1 MYYNSK
7 FHKIIITGSNGYL
20 GSCLVKYFSKFKN
33 FKILCIYKNKIK
45 LKIRNKN
52 IKYFKHD
59 LLKKIPEK
67 KIKNIYDT
75 ILHFAGPKN
84 SRLSVSKNKKKI
96 LEGILIDKNIID
108 FSIKKKIK
116 LFVYASSAAVYSLN
130 EGKKSLKDAF
140 KEENVKKKTSYDGCY
155 GYTKKYTENYLCQI
169 SKKKLNYLVC
179 RIFSIYGKNTQ
190 TIINLWKKKIIQGR
204 PVTIWGSKKII
215 RSWLYI
221 EDLLSAIKTII
232 TKKSNFKIINIGS
245 DERTSLE
252 DIINLIQIKYKKTVK
267 INYNKQK
274 YPGPHIRFANQKKL
288 KKLGWRQKIYLSK
301 GLDLI

>member
-1 MYYNSK
+1 M
-7 FHKIIITGSNGYL
+7 I
-20 GSCLVKYFSKFKN
+20 
-33 FKILCIYKNKIK
+33 
-45 LKIRNKN
+45 
-52 IKYFKHD
+52 
-59 LLKKIPEK
+59 
-67 KIKNIYDT
+67 
-75 ILHFAGPKN
+75 
-84 SRLSVSKNKKKI
+84 
-96 LEGILIDKNIID
+96 
-108 FSIKKKIK
+108 
-116 LFVYASSAAVYSLN
+116 
-130 EGKKSLKDAF
+130 
-140 KEENVKKKTSYDGCY
+140 
-155 GYTKKYTENYLCQI
+155 
-169 SKKKLNYLVC
+169 C

-221 EDLLSAIKTII
+221 EDFLSAIKTII

-252 DIINLIQIKYKKTVK
+252 NIINLIQIKYKNTVK

-274 YPGPHIRFANQKKL
+274 YPGPRIRFANQKKL